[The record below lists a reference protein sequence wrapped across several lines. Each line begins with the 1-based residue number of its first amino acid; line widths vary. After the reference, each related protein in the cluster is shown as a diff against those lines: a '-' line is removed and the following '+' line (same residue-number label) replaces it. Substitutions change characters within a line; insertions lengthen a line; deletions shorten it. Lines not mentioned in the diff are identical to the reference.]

1 MYLSPYL
8 PVYIYTYPMPDLY
21 HSLLNFDLGHI
32 KIIADLWGLELNS
45 DDVDS
50 AAQELCASLLD
61 LEAVNETIDIL
72 TAEAL
77 AAVTAL
83 VESGGKMEWGI
94 FARKFGEIREMGA
107 GKRDRERPHLK
118 PTSTAEILF
127 YRGLLAKAFFDSNK
141 GAQEFAYIPDDL
153 FAIIKHK
160 GNVLTRS
167 MSKQADVHRGKEE
180 PLGRLA
186 TKLEKAFEILTSDR
200 IIDDAT
206 TLLAALRLGRSN
218 YEVPAGGQ
226 FDLRLAMLLTTA
238 GLIKKGAPQT
248 EKVKSFLEASRADAL
263 NLLIEAWQSSQIFDE
278 LRLLP
283 GIICEGEWKN
293 QPLVTRGFLLNLIN
307 SIPQNKWWSLPAF
320 LRAIKEKSPDFQ
332 RPAGD
337 YDSWFIKR
345 ESDGQ
350 YLRGFAYWDSVD
362 GALIKY
368 FIQTLHWL
376 GMVDLASPEEGK
388 EATAFRVKSKVESDA
403 LTVRPSLTVSKGQKL
418 DLRPSTFDGKIVI
431 SSNGKIS
438 VFRYFSRAVR
448 YQISR
453 FCEWGDEYADE
464 YKYQVTAQSLI
475 HAKEQGLKAEQ
486 LLSLLVKYTNSNVP
500 PALVKALKRWEMH
513 GGEARVES
521 LLVLRVSRPEVME
534 EMRKSKAGKFLG
546 ELLSP
551 TAVVVKSGAIQKVV
565 AGLAELGLLAE
576 VISDD

>member
-1 MYLSPYL
+1 
-8 PVYIYTYPMPDLY
+8 MPDLY

-61 LEAVNETIDIL
+61 LETVTETIDIL

-77 AAVTAL
+77 AAITAL

-94 FARKFGEIREMGA
+94 FARKYGEIREMGA

-180 PLGRLA
+180 PLGCLA
-186 TKLEKAFEILTSDR
+186 TKLEKTFEILTSDR

-226 FDLRLAMLLTTA
+226 FDLQLAMLLTTA

-263 NLLIEAWQSSQIFDE
+263 KLLIEAWQSSQIFDE

-320 LRAIKEKSPDFQ
+320 LRAIKEKFPDFQ

-403 LTVRPSLTVSKGQKL
+403 LTVRLSLTASKGQKL

-438 VFRYFSRAVR
+438 VSRYFSRAVR

-521 LLVLRVSRPEVME
+521 LLVLRVSRPEVVE
-534 EMRKSKAGKFLG
+534 EMRRSKAGKFLG